1 MTGSISYFR
10 KHEIYIK
17 KQFIY
22 KSSQNHNML
31 MFFYKKERKLQD
43 YISEQTQQESSLGE
57 KEHHLRT
64 ICCT

>member
-1 MTGSISYFR
+1 MLYKFLKYIMTGSISYFR

-31 MFFYKKERKLQD
+31 IFFIKKKENCRIIYPNRHKKNLV
-43 YISEQTQQESSLGE
+43 
-57 KEHHLRT
+57 
-64 ICCT
+64 